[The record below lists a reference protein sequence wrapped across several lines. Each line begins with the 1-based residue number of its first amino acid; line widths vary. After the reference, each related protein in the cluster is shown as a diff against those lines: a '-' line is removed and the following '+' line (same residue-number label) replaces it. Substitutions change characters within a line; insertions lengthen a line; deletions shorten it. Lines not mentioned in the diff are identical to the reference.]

1 MKRMKRVTCVVL
13 ALLLSMSVLT
23 ACGNDKNATQG
34 TNGNVF
40 KIGGIGPTTGDNA
53 IYGIAVKNAAQIA
66 IDEINEAG
74 GVNGYTFEMNFQD
87 DQSDEEKSINAYNA
101 LKDWGA
107 QMIVGTVTSAPCI
120 AVVEKTYED
129 NMFQITPSGTAVECI
144 QHPNA
149 FRVCFSDPNQGVA
162 SAQYIGEHKL
172 AEKIAIIYDSSGV
185 YSSGIYDSFLKE
197 AANYDFEIV
206 ATEAYTSDSNTD
218 FTVQLQKAKESGAD
232 LVFLPIYYKEA
243 SLILTQANSM
253 GFAPN
258 FFGVDGMDGILTM
271 KNFDISLAENVM
283 LLTPFAADATDD
295 LTVKFVTNYKEKFT
309 DTPNQFAADAYDAV
323 YAIKAAIEHSKAT
336 PEMSISELC
345 EALKGA
351 MVEIKVNGLTGE
363 NMTWTEDGEPSKAPK
378 AVKIQDGVYVAM

>member
-1 MKRMKRVTCVVL
+1 MKKMKRVTCVVL
-13 ALLLSMSVLT
+13 ALLLSMSMLT
-23 ACGNDKNATQG
+23 ACGNDKKATQG
-34 TNGNVF
+34 ADGEVF
-40 KIGGIGPTTGDNA
+40 KIGGIGPTTGDAA

-66 IDEINEAG
+66 VDEINEAG
-74 GVNGYTFEMNFQD
+74 GANGYKFELNFQD
-87 DQSDEEKSINAYNA
+87 DQSDEEKAINAYNA
-101 LKDWGA
+101 LKDWGT
-107 QMIVGTVTSAPCI
+107 QMIVGAVTSAPCI
-120 AVVEKTYED
+120 AVVEKTFED
-129 NMFQITPSGTAVECI
+129 NMFQITPSATAVESV

-149 FRVCFSDPNQGVA
+149 FRVCFSDPNQGEG

-185 YSSGIYDSFLKE
+185 YSSGIYESFIKE

-206 ATEAYTSDSNTD
+206 ATEAFTSDSNTD

-253 GFAPN
+253 GFTPN

-271 KNFDISLAENVM
+271 KNFDLSLAENVM

-295 LTVKFVTNYKEKFT
+295 LTVKFVTSYKEKFT

-336 PEMSISELC
+336 PDMSVSEIC
-345 EALKGA
+345 EALKAA
-351 MVEIKVNGLTGE
+351 MVEIKVDGLTGDD
-363 NMTWTEDGEPSKAPK
+363 MSWTVEGEPSKAPR
-378 AVKIQDGVYVAM
+378 AVKIQNGVYVAM